1 MIYITC
7 AGNWVCQ
14 NKTSV
19 ISGEV
24 EGVVMSIPLLY
35 VLRGYHLF
43 HYGEAKAASFRFW
56 DSCKGHAD
64 AHA

>member
-1 MIYITC
+1 MPRL
-7 AGNWVCQ
+7 
-14 NKTSV
+14 
-19 ISGEV
+19 V
-24 EGVVMSIPLLY
+24 EGGVMSIPLLY

>member
-1 MIYITC
+1 VRATAYAETATRFMPRL
-7 AGNWVCQ
+7 
-14 NKTSV
+14 
-19 ISGEV
+19 V
-24 EGVVMSIPLLY
+24 EGGVMSIPLLY

-43 HYGEAKAASFRFW
+43 HYGEAQAASCRFW